1 LSKKIS
7 NFLYII
13 LSFIDSVL
21 LIVLNKSF
29 LIYFSEFYE
38 KSSYKKVKILNKN
51 INFFTP
57 NQLIKWRVETIF
69 SKEPET
75 IEWINTFEK
84 KKNIFW
90 DIGANIGL
98 YSIYNSIK
106 NKNSTTIAFEPSTNN
121 LRVLSRNISINK
133 LDNKIK
139 IFTLPLTKDPLN
151 FMRMQESSL
160 QEGSALHSF
169 GEKFDFEGNKFRS
182 KINYSLLGLSIN
194 YLLKNK
200 ILQIPNYIKLD
211 VDGIEHLILQ
221 GGNDFLNNKKIKSI
235 SVEVNENFKQ
245 QFNQVIKIMKKNNF
259 KIRHKKHNYKLFK
272 KSGEKFLNTFN
283 YVFDKI

>member
-1 LSKKIS
+1 MSKKIS

-13 LSFIDSVL
+13 LSFIDRIL

-84 KKNIFW
+84 KKIVFW

-106 NKNSTTIAFEPSTNN
+106 HKNSTTIAFEPSTNN

-151 FMRMQESSL
+151 FMKMQESSL

-221 GGNDFLNNKKIKSI
+221 GGCDFLNNKKIKSI

-245 QFNQVIKIMKKNNF
+245 QFNHVIKIMKKNNF
-259 KIRHKKHNYKLFK
+259 KMRHKKHNYELFK
-272 KSGEKFLNTFN
+272 KSGEKFLYTFN

>member
-1 LSKKIS
+1 MTKKIS

-13 LSFIDSVL
+13 LSFIDKVL
-21 LIVLNKSF
+21 LIVLNKSL

-38 KSSYKKVKILNKN
+38 KTSYKRVKILNKN

-182 KINYSLLGLSIN
+182 KTNYSLLGFSIN

-200 ILQIPNYIKLD
+200 LLQIPNYIKLD

-235 SVEVNENFKQ
+235 SVEINENFKQ
-245 QFNQVIKIMKKNNF
+245 QFNHVIKIMKKNNF
-259 KIRHKKHNYKLFK
+259 KIRHKKHNYEFIK
-272 KSGEKFLNTFN
+272 KSGKKFLNTFN

>member
-1 LSKKIS
+1 MSKKIS

-106 NKNSTTIAFEPSTNN
+106 HKNSTTIAFEPSTNN

-200 ILQIPNYIKLD
+200 ILKIPNYIKLD

>member
-1 LSKKIS
+1 MSKKIS

-200 ILQIPNYIKLD
+200 ILKIPNYIKLD